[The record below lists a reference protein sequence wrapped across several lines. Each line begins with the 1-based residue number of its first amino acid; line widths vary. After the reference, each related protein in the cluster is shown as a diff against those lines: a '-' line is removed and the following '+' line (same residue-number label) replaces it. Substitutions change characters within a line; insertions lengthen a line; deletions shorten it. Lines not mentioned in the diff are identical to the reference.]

1 MIKNANIRGVI
12 QMEIRV
18 LKYFLAIAQQENI
31 TKAAENLH
39 ISQPTLSKQMMEL
52 EDELGKTLLI
62 RGKRKVTLTD
72 DGKLLR
78 KRAEQIVLLC
88 DKTKNELSGNDTCL
102 SGEIGIGGN
111 PTKTVLNAAAQLK
124 NGNPDLRFQFFSSDA
139 IDVSEQ
145 LDSGHLDVAILLEP
159 VDGTK
164 YDYLSLPD
172 SSKWGVLMLKNNPFA
187 KKDFI
192 EKAELPNIPLV
203 FHRRQGLQSIISH
216 WADVDIE
223 KFNISA
229 TYNVINGSPSK
240 FVKSGLGCFLT
251 TEDLLS
257 ECLESD
263 ICFKP
268 LNPKLEMHYALV
280 WKKYTPL
287 SKSASEFLN
296 LMKSCI

>member
-1 MIKNANIRGVI
+1 
-12 QMEIRV
+12 MEIRV

-31 TKAAENLH
+31 TKAAESLH

-78 KRAEQIVLLC
+78 KRAEQIISLC
-88 DKTKNELSGNDTCL
+88 EKTENELSDNNAHL
-102 SGEIGIGGN
+102 SGEISIGGN
-111 PTKTVLNAAAQLK
+111 PTKKVLNTAAKLK
-124 NGNPDLRFQFFSSDA
+124 FDNPDLRFQFYSSDA
-139 IDVSEQ
+139 IDVGEQ
-145 LDSGHLDVAILLEP
+145 LESGNLDFAIFLEP
-159 VDGTK
+159 IDSTK
-164 YDYLSLPD
+164 YDYVSLPD
-172 SSKWGVLMLKNNPFA
+172 SSRWGVLMLKSNPFS

-192 EKAELPNIPLV
+192 EKADLPKIPLI

-229 TYNVINGSPSK
+229 TYNVVNGSPSK

-251 TEDLLS
+251 TEDLLP
-257 ECLESD
+257 ECLESN

-268 LNPKLEMHYALV
+268 LSPTLEMHYALV
-280 WKKYTPL
+280 WKKHTVL
-287 SKSASEFLN
+287 TKTANGFLN
-296 LMKSCI
+296 LIKLSK